1 MGWWRL
7 CQVQV
12 YLLSIRLE
20 HLLRRKQEGSAPMG
34 MSTPQVQAFQAL
46 EAFDFLGRSRRSL
59 RLPLG
64 RLQRP
69 CRR

>member
-1 MGWWRL
+1 
-7 CQVQV
+7 
-12 YLLSIRLE
+12 
-20 HLLRRKQEGSAPMG
+20 MG

-69 CRR
+69 RRR